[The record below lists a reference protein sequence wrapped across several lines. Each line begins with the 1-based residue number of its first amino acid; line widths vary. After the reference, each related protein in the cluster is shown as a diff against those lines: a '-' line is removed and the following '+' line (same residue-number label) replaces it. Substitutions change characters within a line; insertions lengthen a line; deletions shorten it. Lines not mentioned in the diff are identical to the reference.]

1 MSPEGRRRGAR
12 KTPDKVPQAERT
24 AGGTAV
30 IFAGY
35 RMLTFLVQLLNK
47 PGHCLVASTV
57 SDEKSARNFI
67 KVLFFIIKLF
77 IFIIN
82 LMRNFIKVLLSSC
95 FQDSVH
101 VFGF

>member
-35 RMLTFLVQLLNK
+35 RMLTFLAQLLNK

-67 KVLFFIIKLF
+67 KVL
-77 IFIIN
+77 
-82 LMRNFIKVLLSSC
+82 LSSC